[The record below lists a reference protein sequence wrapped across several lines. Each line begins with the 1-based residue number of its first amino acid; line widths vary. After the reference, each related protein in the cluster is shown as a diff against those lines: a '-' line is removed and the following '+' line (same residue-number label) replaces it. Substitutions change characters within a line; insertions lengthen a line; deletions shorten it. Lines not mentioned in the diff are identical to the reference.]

1 MSSARNAVRTT
12 SNEEGKLMLRQ
23 QKRKRITARATA
35 VALVVG
41 AIGVM
46 VTALPASAAT
56 ISSFT
61 PACGVAT
68 NAVTIIGSGFNSS
81 GDATAV
87 RFNGTN
93 QPTFTVVSDTTI
105 TTTVPS
111 GATTGTVAVDAPSGD
126 TTSTQNF
133 IAAAAGVPTITSF
146 SPTSGTSGTSV
157 TIYGTNF
164 GCTTSV
170 SFNGASASFAVNSA
184 SQITTAVPSG
194 ATTGQITVTTTG
206 GIAISSNFTVAKIP
220 TITSFTPSS
229 GNVGASVT
237 IYGTNLTG
245 ATSVHFNGTTASFSA
260 GTSTRMSATV
270 PSTATSGRIT
280 VTTAGGTATSS
291 NDFTVTAITKHP
303 RSVTLK
309 LKESLV
315 ATGTITVA
323 DGFSTCRSNVTVK
336 IQHLKNGSWETVGT
350 DRTDGRGRYS
360 EHLEDRNGKYRAI
373 AKKKAMNEGDD
384 ICMADT
390 SPTVSH
396 R

>member
-1 MSSARNAVRTT
+1 
-12 SNEEGKLMLRQ
+12 MLRQ
-23 QKRKRITARATA
+23 QTQKRISARATA

-41 AIGVM
+41 VIGVI

-68 NAVTIIGSGFNSS
+68 NAVTITGSGFNGS

-93 QPTFTVVSDTTI
+93 QPTFTVLSDTTI

-111 GATTGTVAVDAPSGD
+111 GATTGTIAVDAPSGD

-133 IAAAAGVPTITSF
+133 IVAAAEVPTITSF
-146 SPTSGTSGTSV
+146 TPTSGTSGGSV

-170 SFNGASASFAVNSA
+170 TFNGASASFVVNSA
-184 SQITTAVPSG
+184 SQIAATVPSS
-194 ATTGQITVTTTG
+194 ATTGQISVTTSG
-206 GIAISSNFTVAKIP
+206 GMVTSSSNFTVAKVP

-229 GNVGASVT
+229 GNVGTSVT

-245 ATSVHFNGTTASFSA
+245 ATSVTFNGATASFSV
-260 GTSTRMSATV
+260 GTSTRMTATV
-270 PSTATSGRIT
+270 PSAATSGQIT
-280 VTTAGGTATSS
+280 VSTTGGTAISS
-291 NDFTVTAITKHP
+291 ADFTVTAITKHT

-315 ATGTITVA
+315 ATGAITVA
-323 DGFSTCRSNVTVK
+323 DGFNACRSNVTVK
-336 IQHLKNGSWETVGT
+336 IQHLKNGSWETVLA
-350 DRTDGRGRYS
+350 DRTNDNGNYS
-360 EHLEDRNGKYRAI
+360 KNLEGKDGKYRAI
-373 AKKKAMNEGDD
+373 AKKKTMNGGDD

-390 SPTVSH
+390 SPTQNH

>member
-1 MSSARNAVRTT
+1 
-12 SNEEGKLMLRQ
+12 MLRQ
-23 QKRKRITARATA
+23 QKQKRISARATA

-41 AIGVM
+41 VMGVI

-68 NAVTIIGSGFNSS
+68 NAVTITGSGFNSS

-133 IAAAAGVPTITSF
+133 IVAAAGVPTITSF
-146 SPTSGTSGTSV
+146 APTSGTSGDSV

-170 SFNGASASFAVNSA
+170 SFNGASASFVVNSA
-184 SQITTAVPSG
+184 SQITATVPSS

-206 GIAISSNFTVAKIP
+206 GTNISSSNFTVAKVP

-229 GNVGASVT
+229 GNVGTSVT

-245 ATSVHFNGTTASFSA
+245 ATSVTFNGTTASFSV
-260 GTSTRMSATV
+260 GTSTRMTATV
-270 PSTATSGRIT
+270 PSAATSGQIT

-291 NDFTVTAITKHP
+291 NDFTVTAITKHT

-309 LKESLV
+309 LRESLV

-323 DGFSTCRSNVTVK
+323 DGFSACRSNVTVK

-350 DRTDGRGRYS
+350 DRTNGNGKYS
-360 EHLEDRNGKYRAI
+360 KNLEDKHGKYRAI
-373 AKKKAMNEGDD
+373 AKKKTMNGGDD

-390 SPTVSH
+390 SPTLNH

>member
-1 MSSARNAVRTT
+1 
-12 SNEEGKLMLRQ
+12 MLRQ
-23 QKRKRITARATA
+23 QKQKKISARAAA

-41 AIGVM
+41 AMGVI

-68 NAVTIIGSGFNSS
+68 NAVTITGSGFNSS

-87 RFNGTN
+87 RFDGTN

-133 IAAAAGVPTITSF
+133 IVAAAGLPTIASF
-146 SPTSGTSGTSV
+146 TPTNGTSGRNV
-157 TIYGTNF
+157 TIYGANF

-170 SFNGASASFAVNSA
+170 SFNGASASFVVNSD
-184 SQITTAVPSG
+184 SQITATVPTN
-194 ATTGQITVTTTG
+194 ATTGQITVATSG
-206 GIAISSNFTVAKIP
+206 GIAMSASNFTVVKVP
-220 TITSFTPSS
+220 TITSFTPAS
-229 GNVGASVT
+229 GNVGTSVT

-245 ATSVHFNGTTASFSA
+245 AMSVAFNGVTASFTV
-260 GTSTRMSATV
+260 GTATRMTATV
-270 PSTATSGRIT
+270 PSAATSGQIT

-291 NDFTVTAITKHP
+291 GGFTVTAISKHT

-309 LKESLV
+309 LKGSLV

-323 DGFSTCRSNVTVK
+323 DGFSSCRSNMIVK
-336 IQHLKNGSWETVGT
+336 IQHRKNGSWEPVGR
-350 DRTDGRGRYS
+350 DRTDSRGRFS

-373 AKKKAMNEGDD
+373 ATKQAMNGGDD
-384 ICMADT
+384 ICMADA
-390 SPTVSH
+390 SPTANH

>member
-1 MSSARNAVRTT
+1 M
-12 SNEEGKLMLRQ
+12 MLRQ
-23 QKRKRITARATA
+23 QKRKKISARATA
-35 VALVVG
+35 VAIVVG
-41 AIGVM
+41 AIGVI

-68 NAVTIIGSGFNSS
+68 NAVTIIGNGFNSS

-164 GCTTSV
+164 GCTASV

-184 SQITTAVPSG
+184 SQITATVPSS
-194 ATTGQITVTTTG
+194 ATAGQITVTTSG
-206 GIAISSNFTVAKIP
+206 GTDTSSSNFTMAKMP

-229 GNVGASVT
+229 GNVGTSVT

-245 ATSVHFNGTTASFSA
+245 VTSVTFNGVTASFSA

-303 RSVTLK
+303 RSVTLT
-309 LKESLV
+309 LRESLV

-323 DGFSTCRSNVTVK
+323 DGFSACRSNVTVK

-360 EHLEDRNGKYRAI
+360 KHLEDRKGKYRAI
-373 AKKKAMNEGDD
+373 AKKKAMNGGDD

-390 SPTVSH
+390 SPAVNH

>member
-1 MSSARNAVRTT
+1 
-12 SNEEGKLMLRQ
+12 MLRQ
-23 QKRKRITARATA
+23 QKQKRISARATA
-35 VALVVG
+35 VAFVVG

-133 IAAAAGVPTITSF
+133 IVAAAGVPTITSF
-146 SPTSGTSGTSV
+146 APTSGATGYSV
-157 TIYGTNF
+157 TIHGTNF
-164 GCTTSV
+164 GCATSV
-170 SFNGASASFAVNSA
+170 SFNGASASFVVNSA

-206 GIAISSNFTVAKIP
+206 GIAISSSNFTVAKAP

-229 GNVGASVT
+229 GNVGTSVT

-245 ATSVHFNGTTASFSA
+245 VTSVTFNGVTASFSA

-323 DGFSTCRSNVTVK
+323 DGFSACRSNVTVK

-360 EHLEDRNGKYRAI
+360 EHLEDRKGKYRAI
-373 AKKKAMNEGDD
+373 AKKKAMNGGDD
-384 ICMADT
+384 ICMAGT

>member
-1 MSSARNAVRTT
+1 
-12 SNEEGKLMLRQ
+12 MLRHQ
-23 QKRKRITARATA
+23 KQKRVSARATA
-35 VALVVG
+35 VAFVVG
-41 AIGVM
+41 AIGMV

-93 QPTFTVVSDTTI
+93 QPTFTVVSDTMI
-105 TTTVPS
+105 TTAVPS
-111 GATTGTVAVDAPSGD
+111 GATSGTIAVDAPSGD
-126 TTSTQNF
+126 TTSTKNF
-133 IAAAAGVPTITSF
+133 IVAAAGMPMITSF
-146 SPTSGTSGTSV
+146 SPMSATSGNGV

-164 GCTTSV
+164 GCTASV
-170 SFNGASASFAVNSA
+170 SFNGASASFTVSSA
-184 SQITTAVPSG
+184 SQITATVPSG
-194 ATTGQITVTTTG
+194 ATTGPITVTTSGGTG
-206 GIAISSNFTVAKIP
+206 SSSGNFTVAKEP
-220 TITSFTPSS
+220 TITSFIPAH
-229 GNVGASVT
+229 GNVGTSVT
-237 IYGTNLTG
+237 IYGTNLIG
-245 ATSVHFNGTTASFSA
+245 ATSVTFNGITASFSA

-270 PSTATSGRIT
+270 PSAATSGRIT
-280 VTTAGGTATSS
+280 VTTPGGTATSS
-291 NDFTVTAITKHP
+291 SDFTVTAIMKHT

-309 LKESLV
+309 LKKSLV

-323 DGFSTCRSNVTVK
+323 DGFSACRSKMTVT
-336 IQHLKNGSWETVGT
+336 IQHLKNGSWETVGR

-373 AKKKAMNEGDD
+373 AKRKTMNGGDD

-390 SPTVSH
+390 SPTVNH